1 MRDAVTGA
9 ADELQSCAAKFV
21 KENRLPGASVGV
33 VCGQDLA
40 WYAGVGFADV
50 TTARP
55 PDARTP
61 YQVASITKTFTG
73 TAVMRLAQDAR
84 LHLDDPAVAH
94 IPELR
99 DADSHSGPIEA
110 LTIRRLLSHESG
122 LLSEPPGTDWAI
134 LAYETSAERT
144 LKRVAEIGAKV
155 PANSQLKY
163 SNLGYQL
170 LGEIV
175 GRVTGEPYAQHVRRT
190 ILDPLGMTGSGFW
203 PLGDEPT
210 ARRATGY
217 RPRIFSDQL
226 DIADQMPSIGAEGGL
241 WSCVADLARWLAV
254 QLGAHQ
260 AQGSAETGD
269 LDVGGVISPALL
281 RAMHKPRY
289 LSDDTWT
296 TAWGI
301 SWYAVRTDDTVWVQH
316 SGDLPGFAANVCFD
330 PGSGVGAIALLN
342 STADAAALAM
352 DLAAIARRSVLA
364 APVRINAP
372 VPTPGAYRP
381 LLGYY
386 AIIHAGMFVRL
397 EWRDGKLTFVD
408 PDNPPWRLT
417 LAPTSDPDVFMVEPG
432 FRQSGEQVR
441 FTRLADGRVS
451 RVMLAAMTLQR
462 LDPVGPAADGS
473 GG

>member
-1 MRDAVTGA
+1 VRDAVTGA

-40 WYAGVGFADV
+40 WYAGVGFADLA
-50 TTARP
+50 TERP

-73 TAVMRLAQDAR
+73 TAVMRLVQDGR
-84 LHLDDPAVAH
+84 LRLDDPVVAH
-94 IPELR
+94 VPELR
-99 DADSHSGPIEA
+99 DADSQTSPIEA
-110 LTIRRLLSHESG
+110 LTIRQLLSHESG
-122 LLSEPPGTDWAI
+122 LLSEPPGTDWAA
-134 LAYETSAERT
+134 LAYEASAART
-144 LKRVAEIGAKV
+144 LKRVAEIGVKV

-175 GRVTGEPYAQHVRRT
+175 SRVSGEPYAQHVRRT

-203 PLGDEPT
+203 PLGDELS
-210 ARRATGY
+210 ASRATGY
-217 RPRIFSDQL
+217 QPRVFTDQL
-226 DIADQMPSIGAEGGL
+226 DVADQMPTAGAEGGL
-241 WSCVADLARWLAV
+241 WSCVGDLARWLAT
-254 QLGAHQ
+254 QLDAHQ
-260 AQGSAETGD
+260 EAQSPDEGADLGGGRVLSA
-269 LDVGGVISPALL
+269 ALL

-301 SWYAVRTDDTVWVQH
+301 SWYAVRRDDIVWVQH

-330 PGSGVGAIALLN
+330 PRSGVGAIALLN
-342 STADAAALAM
+342 STSDAASLAM

-364 APVRINAP
+364 APVRIEAP
-372 VPTPGAYRP
+372 APTPGAYRP

-386 AIIHAGMFVRL
+386 AIAHAGMFIRL

-408 PDNPPWRLT
+408 PDNPPWRPT
-417 LAPTSDPDVFMVEPG
+417 LAPTSDPDVFVVEPG
-432 FRQSGEQVR
+432 CRQAGEQVR
-441 FTRLADGRVS
+441 FTRLADGRVCS
-451 RVMLAAMTLQR
+451 VMLTAMTLQR
-462 LDPVGPAADGS
+462 LERVS
-473 GG
+473 